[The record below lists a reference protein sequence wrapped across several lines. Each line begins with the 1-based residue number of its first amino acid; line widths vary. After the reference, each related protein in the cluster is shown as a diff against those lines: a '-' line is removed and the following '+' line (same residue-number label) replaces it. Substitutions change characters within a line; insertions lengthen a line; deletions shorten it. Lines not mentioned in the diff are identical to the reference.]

1 VKRAGIGAIVLA
13 SLIAACGSGEST
25 TNEPGASDTSPI
37 RIGVVG
43 PMTGLAAFVGKNMV
57 EGIQL
62 AIDDING
69 DGGLLG
75 RRVEFVIRDD
85 EFDPAKTG
93 TAVRELLDKEEVA
106 ALFGPAS
113 TTSYLSISR
122 LIQDAKVP
130 TWVIMAGPELTE
142 TVNPYAFR
150 AFIPDTLEIDALAEY
165 AAKRYQRIAIVTGTD
180 AEGSSFAK
188 ATTAALRER
197 GRTPVATAT
206 FAQDETDFSPLV
218 LKVKQAD
225 ADAVI
230 LGTHLGLFG
239 SRFAVAKQNL
249 GLDAQVLGPAGL
261 INYTYPD
268 LARDAADG
276 TVFVSFNSW
285 GHLPRDQWPTSVR
298 EFYEAY
304 VKRYLPDGELSKTGA
319 YKAYS
324 TNFLTYDMVQIWAE
338 AVRQAKSAD
347 AEQVSETL
355 NGGFTYPAEKSVIGV
370 PWEYSADDHDG
381 IRPGD
386 LAFYRWDLQADKKF
400 KLDLL
405 GSVTDVLS
413 GKAGN

>member
-1 VKRAGIGAIVLA
+1 MKRAAVGAIVLA
-13 SLIAACGSGEST
+13 LLIAACGSGEST
-25 TNEPGASDTSPI
+25 TNEPGAADTSPI

-43 PMTGLAAFVGKNMV
+43 PMTGLAAFAGKNMV

-62 AIDDING
+62 AIDDINQG
-69 DGGLLG
+69 GGLLG
-75 RRVEFVIRDD
+75 RRVEFVVRDD

-93 TAVRELLDKEEVA
+93 TAVRELLDKEEVV

-113 TTSYLSISR
+113 TTSYLAVSR

-130 TWVIMAGPELTE
+130 SWVIMAGPELSDD
-142 TVNPYAFR
+142 VNPYAFR
-150 AFIPDTLEIDALAEY
+150 AFIPDSLEIGTLAEY
-165 AAKRYQRIAIVTGTD
+165 AAKRYQRIAIVTG
-180 AEGSSFAK
+180 AEADGKAFADE
-188 ATTAALRER
+188 ATAALKEQ
-197 GRTPVATAT
+197 GRTPVATVT

-218 LKVKQAD
+218 LRLKRAN

-239 SRFAVAKQNL
+239 SRFAVAKKNL
-249 GLDAQVLGPAGL
+249 GLDAQVLGVAGL

-268 LARDAADG
+268 LARDAADD

-285 GHLPRDQWPTSVR
+285 GHLPRDQWPASVR

-304 VKRYLPDGELSKTGA
+304 VARYLPDGELSRTGA

-338 AVRQAKSAD
+338 AVRRARSAEPEKVAD
-347 AEQVSETL
+347 VL
-355 NGGFTYPAEKSVIGV
+355 NAGFTYPAEKSVIGV

-386 LAFYRWDLQADKKF
+386 LAFYRWDLQSDRTF

-413 GKAGN
+413 GKAG